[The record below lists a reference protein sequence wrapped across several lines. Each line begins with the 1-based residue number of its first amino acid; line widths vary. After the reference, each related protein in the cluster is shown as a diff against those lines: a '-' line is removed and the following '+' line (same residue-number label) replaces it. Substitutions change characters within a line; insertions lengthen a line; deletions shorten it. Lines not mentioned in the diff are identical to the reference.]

1 MTCSRR
7 EFLHAGGIGLLA
19 FTVGGCERKLTPADA
34 RVQGATYRTLTQA
47 EVATLDALGES
58 LVPGAAAAGLAHYID
73 HQLSAPLADS
83 MLMIKYLG
91 LKPPFIEFY
100 RGGLGAYE
108 AVAKAQFNLAPQ
120 QLQPAQRGSL
130 LDQLAAGKLPDWQG
144 PPAGLFYFVLRSDAV
159 DVVYGTPE
167 GFEKLGVP
175 YMPHIMP
182 PTPWGA

>member
-19 FTVGGCERKLTPADA
+19 FTVAGCERKLTPADA
-34 RVQGATYRTLTQA
+34 RVEGATYKTLTEAQ
-47 EVATLDALGES
+47 VAALDALGES
-58 LVPGAAAAGLAHYID
+58 LVPGAAAAGLAQYID
-73 HQLSAPLADS
+73 QQLSAPLADN

-91 LKPPFIEFY
+91 LEPPFVEFY
-100 RGGLGAYE
+100 RTGLGAYE
-108 AVAKAQFNLAPQ
+108 TAAKAQFNLAPQ
-120 QLQPAQRGSL
+120 QLQRAQRGSL
-130 LDQLAAGKLPDWQG
+130 LDQLATGKLPNWQG

-167 GFEKLGVP
+167 GFAKLGVP

-182 PTPWGA
+182 PTQWGA